1 MSRLIK
7 YLWFLTVLALLA
19 SLLWIYASLPNE
31 VGVLANEF
39 GEADEFLEKNQFF
52 YVFFGFFALINIILF
67 GLHNMIINHTDR
79 FSHQINPSRRSLQL
93 SLSQWMLAFASSL
106 NIFFILALIYLAAF
120 NSAEVSNL
128 QAFQV
133 LVYVGPVLVG
143 LVLLSLVF
151 IFLKKRA

>member
-7 YLWFLTVLALLA
+7 YLWFITVLALLA

-39 GEADEFLEKNQFF
+39 GEANEFLEKNQFF

-67 GLHNMIINHTDR
+67 GLRNMLVSQTER
-79 FSHQINPSRRSLQL
+79 FSHQLDPSRRSLQL

-106 NIFFILALIYLAAF
+106 NIFFILALVYLAAF
-120 NSAEVSNL
+120 NSTDVNSL
-128 QAFQV
+128 QTYQV
-133 LVYVGPVLVG
+133 LVYAGPVLIG
-143 LVLLSLVF
+143 LVLLSLIF